1 MALTRSLV
9 SGSLLHNDGFLAS
22 KRDILVQMVTE
33 DSFYFVNHIFLFFAM
48 SWVLTLKKLFLRNE
62 NRDMWY
68 YCYKIK
74 WFHVY
79 ETKSACSDLML
90 H

>member
-33 DSFYFVNHIFLFFAM
+33 DSFYFVNHIFLFFCNVM
-48 SWVLTLKKLFLRNE
+48 GFDIKKIILKE
-62 NRDMWY
+62 
-68 YCYKIK
+68 
-74 WFHVY
+74 
-79 ETKSACSDLML
+79 
-90 H
+90 